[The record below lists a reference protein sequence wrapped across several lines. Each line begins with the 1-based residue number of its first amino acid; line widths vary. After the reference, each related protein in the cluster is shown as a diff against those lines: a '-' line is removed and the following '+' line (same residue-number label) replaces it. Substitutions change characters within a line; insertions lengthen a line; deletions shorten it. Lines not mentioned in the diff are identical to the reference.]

1 VNSGIPTGRGGFAL
15 GSMTRSLFENVH
27 GDDGHSERRS
37 DGVAFSH
44 EAGSAGAPNPG
55 APGRARSRSPRRA
68 APRPHALRLRSGRS
82 DRGVLGQ
89 PRHPRGARRAVSSQN
104 TRARA
109 YQWPGPPGEVGTS
122 TQRRLVTSAPRS
134 REVPV
139 WQALGEGNQDSAVSI
154 RISQGGRLFGIVALL
169 RSGGGGPTDPL
180 SGVDGVASEARP
192 TSSNADSGGHP
203 SRTG

>member
-1 VNSGIPTGRGGFAL
+1 VELPDDVGADLAGEVR
-15 GSMTRSLFENVH
+15 TR
-27 GDDGHSERRS
+27 RRS
-37 DGVAFSH
+37 
-44 EAGSAGAPNPG
+44 
-55 APGRARSRSPRRA
+55 RRA
-68 APRPHALRLRSGRS
+68 AGPSAS
-82 DRGVLGQ
+82 
-89 PRHPRGARRAVSSQN
+89 ARRFASSQN
-104 TRARA
+104 TEGASVSVA
-109 YQWPGPPGEVGTS
+109 WPPCEVGTS

-192 TSSNADSGGHP
+192 TSSNAGGHP